1 MDQAEEQRM
10 APLIAALRQ
19 DPGGGSDLPDPAGA
33 IVRAALTG
41 QTVYQIAQ
49 EQEMSE
55 EAVWRALSD
64 AARAA
69 AGTAAPRPVET
80 GGMGSDTDPGVT
92 GGYGETGF
100 GSLGLEPPIPVPEE
114 PPGPTVPDEC

>member
-1 MDQAEEQRM
+1 MDQAEERRM
-10 APLIAALRQ
+10 APLIKALRQ
-19 DPGGGSDLPDPAGA
+19 NPSGGSDLADPTGA
-33 IVRAALTG
+33 IVRAALAG

-49 EQEMSE
+49 DQEMSE
-55 EAVWRALSD
+55 EAVWRTLGD

-69 AGTAAPRPVET
+69 AGHPTQHPVET

-100 GSLGLEPPIPVPEE
+100 GSLGLDPPEPIPEE
-114 PPGPTVPDEC
+114 PSGPTVPSE